1 MPRLAG
7 TVADSLLAL
16 QRACLPSTAWLPRF
30 LQAKRLIDTS
40 AGHTLDASCGNGDFT
55 VWMAQ
60 QGMRITGVDFSAHE
74 LELAQARAR
83 DTGVSIDFEVCDLA
97 NAHGLPDA
105 GFDQILSLDTI
116 VHIPDDGAVFDTF
129 ARVLKPGGRLVASLA
144 GTALRG
150 EEACTRC
157 RDSCAVLSRRRWTAR
172 LLTTAFPG
180 YGLHLLTCRKQCPNT
195 VTTKSIRF

>member
-83 DTGVSIDFEVCDLA
+83 DTGVSINFEVCDLA

-105 GFDQILSLDTI
+105 GFDQAREKVSHRRK
-116 VHIPDDGAVFDTF
+116 VTF
-129 ARVLKPGGRLVASLA
+129 APLERDLSRSGRGQDGRLLLA
-144 GTALRG
+144 NIFRPAELTIQEINRTPAK
-150 EEACTRC
+150 
-157 RDSCAVLSRRRWTAR
+157 R
-172 LLTTAFPG
+172 L
-180 YGLHLLTCRKQCPNT
+180 
-195 VTTKSIRF
+195 